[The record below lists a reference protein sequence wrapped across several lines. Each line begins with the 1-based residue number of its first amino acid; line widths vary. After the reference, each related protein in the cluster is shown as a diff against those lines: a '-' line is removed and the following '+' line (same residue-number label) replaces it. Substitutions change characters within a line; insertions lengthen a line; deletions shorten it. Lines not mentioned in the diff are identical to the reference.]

1 MGVSESDRGHGK
13 AGLVS
18 NGRGRTGRARAVF
31 TGGGDRR
38 RCLFPLIYLFTYFPS
53 ACVNK
58 CVLFV
63 QRGTFVSV
71 YQRQWL
77 FLLHFS
83 VTLESLAFAQQPCR
97 LTTSRPGNTT
107 RLGVSELQ
115 EKN

>member
-1 MGVSESDRGHGK
+1 MGVSESDRRTRK

-38 RCLFPLIYLFTYFPS
+38 RCLFPLIYLFTYFPC

-71 YQRQWL
+71 HQLQWL

-83 VTLESLAFAQQPCR
+83 VTLESPAVAVQPHR
-97 LTTSRPGNTT
+97 LTYNFPSEEHDET
-107 RLGVSELQ
+107 RSL
-115 EKN
+115 